1 VTPAGGQAR
10 RALSHRAT
18 AILPIPHR
26 RPAESLTD
34 ILAITFLGI
43 PLSSYLLVALAAAGA
58 SIIGGVAGYG
68 GGLLLPLVLV
78 PVIGPEATVPV
89 LGVTAIFTNLGRVAA
104 FWKDIDWPLVW
115 RIALPAAPGVVLG
128 ASFNAWLS
136 GPGVLILLGLTML
149 AMLPARRWLEARSLV
164 ISLRIL
170 PFAGFALGVLV
181 GGTTGS
187 GVIFIGVLSGLGLAG
202 AALIATDA
210 AGSVITGA
218 VKSLTFGTL
227 GTLTPELA
235 VFAIVIGCVTFPAG
249 FVARALLRLIP
260 MKIHT
265 WIMDAVIVI
274 GGLGLLIRGLR
285 GG

>member
-1 VTPAGGQAR
+1 M
-10 RALSHRAT
+10 
-18 AILPIPHR
+18 
-26 RPAESLTD
+26 TD
-34 ILAITFLGI
+34 ILATTFFGV
-43 PLSSYLLVALAAAGA
+43 PLSSTLIVALAAAGA

-104 FWKDIDWPLVW
+104 FRKDIDWPLVW

-128 ASFNAWLS
+128 ATFNAWLS

-149 AMLPARRWLEARSLV
+149 AMLPARRWLEEHGLS
-164 ISLRIL
+164 IPPRIL

-187 GVIFIGVLSGLGLAG
+187 GVIFIGMLSGLGLAG
-202 AALIATDA
+202 AALVATDA

-227 GTLTPELA
+227 GALTPDLV
-235 VFAIVIGCVTFPAG
+235 VFAVIIGCVTFPAG
-249 FVARALLRLIP
+249 FVARALLRIMPL
-260 MKIHT
+260 KIHAR
-265 WIMDAVIVI
+265 IMDTVIVI
-274 GGLGLLIRGLR
+274 GGLGLLWRGLI
-285 GG
+285 GASP